1 MKQQRAPRSELD
13 RELHVA
19 VVGAALDVIVRW
31 SRVNFYER
39 VSDLTGVAVDRS
51 AALIINRLYEFGPQR
66 QAEISARL
74 HLDQSTVSRQVK
86 SVVDSGLATR
96 VPDPSDTRAQILEL
110 TDLGL
115 QTVQKLREG
124 WSALVSELLSD
135 LDDEQLAGL
144 AACLPTLAA
153 RIEPYQT

>member
-1 MKQQRAPRSELD
+1 M
-13 RELHVA
+13 A

-39 VSDLTGVAVDRS
+39 VAELTGVVVDRS
-51 AALIINRLYEFGPQR
+51 AALIIMRLYEFGPQR

-86 SVVDSGLATR
+86 SVVDSGFVTR
-96 VPDPSDTRAQILEL
+96 LPDPADTRAQILEL

-115 QTVQKLREG
+115 QTVLKLREG
-124 WSALVSELLSD
+124 WSALVAELVDD
-135 LDDEQLAGL
+135 LDEDQLAGL
-144 AACLPTLAA
+144 AAFLPVLAA
-153 RIEPYQT
+153 RIEPYQA